1 MSTGPAKVN
10 PAEPTSFRLIATLGL
25 AGFFSG
31 VLLVGGF
38 LYTQPI
44 ILSNKAA
51 ALSEAVYKVL
61 PGCVRFEPLVLNNGA
76 LEPLPE
82 GVALGQEGVN
92 PKVFAG
98 YDDKDQFIGFAV
110 TSEEP
115 GFQDII
121 GGIFG
126 YDPEKGM
133 IVGMEILETKE
144 TPGLGDKIFKD
155 ADFTA
160 FFKSLVTS
168 PEIVAVKKG
177 ERENPNEVEAITGA
191 TISSKAVVRMLNKG
205 VKEWEEAMKEY
216 AGKEK
221 SF

>member
-1 MSTGPAKVN
+1 
-10 PAEPTSFRLIATLGL
+10 
-25 AGFFSG
+25 
-31 VLLVGGF
+31 
-38 LYTQPI
+38 
-44 ILSNKAA
+44 
-51 ALSEAVYKVL
+51 
-61 PGCVRFEPLVLNNGA
+61 
-76 LEPLPE
+76 LPE
-82 GVALGQEGVN
+82 GVEMGQEGVN

-98 YDDKDQFIGFAV
+98 YDEQGQFIGFAV
-110 TSEEP
+110 TAEEP

-126 YDPEKGM
+126 YDPETEQ
-133 IVGMEILETKE
+133 IVGMEILESKE

-160 FFKSLVTS
+160 FFKALATE

-205 VKEWEEAMKEY
+205 MGEWEEAMKAY
-216 AGKEK
+216 AEKIKEG
-221 SF
+221 F